1 MRLEETVHRQLILIC
16 HDTQG
21 HLANGDRRG
30 VQRVLTQAPYVIDLQ
45 AAGQDGFEILCA
57 DAGRVWLHAPG
68 LEHPGAFRR
77 MALELD
83 SDTPSD
89 DVLRLV
95 LDLMRAG
102 NFGLM
107 TSLGAHQFIVSRPQQ
122 VISFPWLPQPP
133 VLVRTIRD
141 LGQSLDTVA

>member
-1 MRLEETVHRQLILIC
+1 MHRQLILIC
-16 HDTQG
+16 HDIQG
-21 HLANGDRRG
+21 HLANGDRQG
-30 VQRVLTQAPYVIDLQ
+30 VQRVLAQAPYVIDVQ
-45 AAGQDGFEILCA
+45 AAGQDCFEITCA

-68 LEHPGAFRR
+68 LERTGAFRR

-83 SDTPSD
+83 SDAPSD
-89 DVLRLV
+89 DELRLV

-107 TSLGAHQFIVSRPQQ
+107 VSLGARQFIVSRPQQ

-141 LGQSLDTVA
+141 LSQSLQTVA

>member
-1 MRLEETVHRQLILIC
+1 MHRQLILIC
-16 HDTQG
+16 HDIQG

-30 VQRVLTQAPYVIDLQ
+30 VQRVLAQAPYVIDVRTASQ
-45 AAGQDGFEILCA
+45 ECFEITCA

-68 LEHPGAFRR
+68 LESAGAFRR

-83 SDTPSD
+83 SDAPSD

-107 TSLGAHQFIVSRPQQ
+107 VSLGARQFIVSRPQQ

-133 VLVRTIRD
+133 VLVRTIHD
-141 LGQSLDTVA
+141 LSQSLQTVA